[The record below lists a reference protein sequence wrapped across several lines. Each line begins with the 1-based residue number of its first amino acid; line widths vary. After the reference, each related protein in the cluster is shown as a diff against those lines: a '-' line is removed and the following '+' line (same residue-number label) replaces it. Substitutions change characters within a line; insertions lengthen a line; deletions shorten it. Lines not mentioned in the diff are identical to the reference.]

1 MTSIT
6 GLDTDWL
13 YEFEVSPVQFPN
25 KLVPGSNL
33 GFFDARANISNFG
46 STPAALYTGAGFADA
61 IKTALPEMF
70 NYHNALLYM
79 LRDDSI
85 RAHWKFE
92 REHKLQPFRT
102 GLPDLVATLEND
114 STVRALALHGYY
126 DLLTPFH
133 QTELDLAGAGLAGS
147 VPVALYEGGHMF
159 FDDNKA
165 RAQAKKTLDAFYDGR
180 PVDAANPPVV
190 LH

>member
-1 MTSIT
+1 
-6 GLDTDWL
+6 
-13 YEFEVSPVQFPN
+13 
-25 KLVPGSNL
+25 
-33 GFFDARANISNFG
+33 
-46 STPAALYTGAGFADA
+46 
-61 IKTALPEMF
+61 MF
-70 NYHNALLYM
+70 NYHNASLYM
-79 LRDDSI
+79 LRDDSM

-92 REHKLQPFRT
+92 REHKLQPYRT

-114 STVRALALHGYY
+114 PAVRALALHGYY

-147 VPVALYEGGHMF
+147 VPVELYEGGHMF
-159 FDDNKA
+159 FDDDKA

-180 PVDAANPPVV
+180 PADAAKPPVV

>member
-1 MTSIT
+1 M
-6 GLDTDWL
+6 
-13 YEFEVSPVQFPN
+13 
-25 KLVPGSNL
+25 
-33 GFFDARANISNFG
+33 
-46 STPAALYTGAGFADA
+46 
-61 IKTALPEMF
+61 
-70 NYHNALLYM
+70 
-79 LRDDSI
+79 
-85 RAHWKFE
+85 
-92 REHKLQPFRT
+92 
-102 GLPDLVATLEND
+102 END

-180 PVDAANPPVV
+180 PVDAAKPPVV